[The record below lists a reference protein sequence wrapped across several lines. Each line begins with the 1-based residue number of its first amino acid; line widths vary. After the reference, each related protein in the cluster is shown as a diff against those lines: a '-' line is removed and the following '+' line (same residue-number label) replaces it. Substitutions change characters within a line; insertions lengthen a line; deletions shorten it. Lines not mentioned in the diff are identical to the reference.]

1 MKSPE
6 TTLERRNSS
15 RNNSSYTSRTNS
27 SNLGYNYHQNGGGSG
42 GDYGNGTTSSWA
54 TSTTDHNTG
63 ATSPQT
69 VNGSA
74 GPFGSSLAGGYNRN
88 ASNPDRISS
97 ASTDLEKRIH
107 ETLARH
113 GLADKD
119 DKKRSR
125 QVSLINNFQGKKL
138 HVFSSGLSLR
148 ISNTTYC
155 LYKA

>member
-27 SNLGYNYHQNGGGSG
+27 SNLGYNYHQNGGG

-54 TSTTDHNTG
+54 TSSTDHNTG

-125 QVSLINNFQGKKL
+125 QV
-138 HVFSSGLSLR
+138 
-148 ISNTTYC
+148 
-155 LYKA
+155 